1 MTPEEILKKLEP
13 IITSLEEKGLF
24 TEAEKL
30 QKEFMKLTQKAKE
43 RFIDEPAKAIL
54 DKFTKDDATGPGQQL
69 KDELADKALQESL
82 KAKSPFKMPSG
93 KSSFM
98 KGIKGFGV
106 GWLTSLGVDA
116 AYDYFEESEGPYK
129 QYATHKKDIFD
140 TLDIIEE
147 LTSNNSLVHSK
158 IKSLQDEINK
168 GSDILDKAKKEVKAT
183 VSNYR
188 VVYNNKVNKVAI
200 RGDKKDIMPSY
211 LREFIQGAISGG
223 TVGGLFGG
231 LAGIIP
237 SGLVGGLGNMATKGA
252 EDLWYQNISNSGKA
266 YLQGKDVSLKCYKL
280 YKYIKDIDIKQA
292 EKIYKTSSEL
302 EDMLEKINL
311 DNDEKTDIEKLIQK
325 IEEKTGTVL
334 DKVKKEISEKSPI
347 ELSKSEIIPTIDSTN
362 ILDKLKDSEG
372 RIRII

>member
-1 MTPEEILKKLEP
+1 
-13 IITSLEEKGLF
+13 
-24 TEAEKL
+24 
-30 QKEFMKLTQKAKE
+30 
-43 RFIDEPAKAIL
+43 
-54 DKFTKDDATGPGQQL
+54 
-69 KDELADKALQESL
+69 
-82 KAKSPFKMPSG
+82 
-93 KSSFM
+93 
-98 KGIKGFGV
+98 
-106 GWLTSLGVDA
+106 
-116 AYDYFEESEGPYK
+116 
-129 QYATHKKDIFD
+129 
-140 TLDIIEE
+140 
-147 LTSNNSLVHSK
+147 
-158 IKSLQDEINK
+158 
-168 GSDILDKAKKEVKAT
+168 
-183 VSNYR
+183 
-188 VVYNNKVNKVAI
+188 
-200 RGDKKDIMPSY
+200 
-211 LREFIQGAISGG
+211 
-223 TVGGLFGG
+223 LFGG

-347 ELSKSEIIPTIDSTN
+347 ELSKSEIIPTIDNTN